1 MELTGVN
8 DYLKEPEI
16 VEAGYDNAKMD
27 NEDFLKV
34 LLADL
39 QWQDPLNA
47 NDITDFIDNTIK
59 LRQMEVL
66 NDFQQ
71 TVDMLEDIS
80 QTNSLLYASGLIGKK
95 IYYEGFNT
103 YVENGTSTV
112 KFTLESDAELVTITV
127 MDSSGNIVEQESF
140 SNLEAGK
147 EYPFEINNPDLADG
161 YYTVYIEAKN
171 GEEAVKATVIS
182 EGLVDSVLKTDDGI
196 KVIVNNNEIDL
207 NSIVQIGG

>member
-8 DYLKEPEI
+8 DYLKKPEV
-16 VEAGYDNAKMD
+16 VEAGYDNAKMN

-95 IYYEGFNT
+95 IHYEGFNT
-103 YVENGTSTV
+103 YVENGISTV
-112 KFTLESDAELVTITV
+112 RFKLENDAELVEITV
-127 MDSSGNIVEQESF
+127 IDSNGNTVEQESF

-147 EYPFEINNPDLADG
+147 EYPFEINNPNLADG

-171 GEEAVKATVIS
+171 GDEAVKATVVS
-182 EGLVDSVLKTDDGI
+182 EGLVESVLKTNDGI

>member
-1 MELTGVN
+1 MELNGIN
-8 DYLKEPEI
+8 EFIKEPEI
-16 VEAGYDNAKMD
+16 VEAGYDNAKMS
-27 NEDFLKV
+27 NEDFLNV

-66 NDFQQ
+66 NDFQE
-71 TVDMLEDIS
+71 TVNLLEEVS
-80 QTNSLLYASGLIGKK
+80 QTNSLLYASGLIDKK

-103 YVENGTSTV
+103 YVENGSSVV
-112 KFTLESDAELVTITV
+112 KFKLDGNADLVTITV
-127 MDSSGNIVEQESF
+127 MDYQGNVVEQESF
-140 SNLEAGK
+140 SNLEGGI

-161 YYTVYIEAKN
+161 YYTVYVEAYS
-171 GEEAVKATVIS
+171 GEQPVQASVIS
-182 EGLVDSVLKTDDGI
+182 EGLVESVLKTSEGI
-196 KVIVNNNEIDL
+196 KVIVNNSEIDL